1 MLQFFQLIRFHK
13 EAHAMD
19 ENKKKLRRM
28 AIWLIA
34 VFAATFAIVLTVLY
48 LPFLHAGIGS
58 PILLALGS
66 GWWLILIV
74 AVICIAIY
82 FVYKVILGRK
92 K

>member
-1 MLQFFQLIRFHK
+1 
-13 EAHAMD
+13 MD
-19 ENKKKLRRM
+19 DKKKLRKM
-28 AIWLIA
+28 AIWMIS
-34 VFAATFAIVLTVLY
+34 VFAAAFAIVLTVLY
-48 LPFLHAGIGS
+48 LLYLNAGFGN

-82 FVYKVILGRK
+82 FAYKVIISRK